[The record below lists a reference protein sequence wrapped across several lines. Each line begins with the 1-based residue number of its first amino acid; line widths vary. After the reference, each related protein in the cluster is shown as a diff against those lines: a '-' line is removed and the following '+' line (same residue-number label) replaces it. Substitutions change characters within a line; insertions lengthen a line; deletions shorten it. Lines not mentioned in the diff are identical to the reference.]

1 MVCDHQ
7 RQWLMGSRAGISCR
21 ACGKTWP
28 SWEAFK
34 EETDPPAPV
43 HDETQTGEAEGTPT
57 QPKGKRP
64 GNSKNRAQQP
74 KIKTKEDAGNA

>member
-1 MVCDHQ
+1 MVCEHQ
-7 RQWLMGSRAGISCR
+7 RQWLMGSRAGISCK

-34 EETDPPAPV
+34 